1 MNSPTPIYFALPR
14 DLSLHSLS
22 PEQQVADI
30 AAEICD
36 AQRLACLGLPTLC
49 AYIQHL
55 GHLAIGHVRPE
66 AELSGQLITSE
77 TPFTSACRGDAVTR
91 TPPSGKVPIA
101 SLIANAKDKPSASS
115 SANAAGGGGGG
126 GATGSSAPTPSP
138 SLLAFRQQRQQRQQP
153 SVLAGLMGQ
162 FRASFGNAVLV
173 RDCWH
178 GQAGLHG
185 HVLSL
190 LIDILK
196 LKHPPFVHP
205 IVRCVTIMVLTRIR
219 HLFLLLPDGL
229 REAMKVSIAQRITEP
244 SSPTHKLLGF
254 RVAALTAPVLP
265 LSPMSIAQVC
275 RAVVCGLV
283 TNEVSNGM
291 EALAS
296 AMPLLGRNAAHHV
309 ISTLHLALDE
319 QSDERAVDFCAFLR
333 LCGTVNPTAPRLSEF
348 SFRLLWRC
356 IDRDLNDIRDRIA
369 THNYTHQDFEDSL
382 DPLSASNVNGEE
394 EADQDGLANEAVELK
409 EIYGRRLRSLTAA
422 LEAATNLAS
431 RRTRLLYRHAKRP
444 AASDAQCDRW
454 AALGCR
460 TRRTAFAAATT
471 ARLRGC
477 RMRGGTRCYRYFWRK
492 GPHGT
497 PVFYRSSVCLSVER
511 LGNSWIAMLV

>member
-309 ISTLHLALDE
+309 IST
-319 QSDERAVDFCAFLR
+319 
-333 LCGTVNPTAPRLSEF
+333 
-348 SFRLLWRC
+348 
-356 IDRDLNDIRDRIA
+356 
-369 THNYTHQDFEDSL
+369 
-382 DPLSASNVNGEE
+382 
-394 EADQDGLANEAVELK
+394 
-409 EIYGRRLRSLTAA
+409 
-422 LEAATNLAS
+422 
-431 RRTRLLYRHAKRP
+431 AKRP

-497 PVFYRSSVCLSVER
+497 PVFGRPSVCLSVER
-511 LGNSWIAMLV
+511 LDNSWIAMLV